1 MRQPIVRVNHKG
13 KEVKIFRCEA
23 DGGLVLDISESMKLH
38 RGHRIKS
45 PVILTAEEE
54 REFSTR

>member
-1 MRQPIVRVNHKG
+1 MRQPIVRVDYKG
-13 KEVKIFRCEA
+13 EQVKVFRCEA
-23 DGGLVLDISESMKLH
+23 DGGLVLDTSESMKMH